1 LAAFCPGANGRRGE
15 IAIGEIVIGMS
26 RRIWKEGANH
36 RSAFAAPHEAA
47 LRLADAI
54 SGGD

>member
-1 LAAFCPGANGRRGE
+1 
-15 IAIGEIVIGMS
+15 MS
-26 RRIWKEGANH
+26 RRIWKEGANR

-54 SGGD
+54 SGDD